1 MGDTP
6 EKNVEAAG
14 THGPGA
20 RMTMPDL
27 RAWFAREVLPHE
39 ARLIQYL
46 RRNWRDKSEIE
57 DLLQEVYVRVYDAA
71 QKQLPEA
78 ARAFVF
84 TTARNLLINRFRQQQ
99 VVAIEAVADLESL
112 EISADEP
119 TPDRTAIAHDEFR
132 RLQAAIDRLPPRCR
146 EAVLLGRIEGLTG
159 REIAQRMAISEA
171 AVSKHLTRGMSLLSD
186 LLHREPLLNRDLGE
200 SDPS

>member
-6 EKNVEAAG
+6 EKTCNGAGAA
-14 THGPGA
+14 GPGA
-20 RMTMPDL
+20 RMTMADL
-27 RAWFAREVLPHE
+27 KVWFAQEVLPLE
-39 ARLIQYL
+39 AKLIQYL

-71 QKQLPEA
+71 RKELPGS

-99 VVAIEAVADLESL
+99 VVAIEAVADLETL
-112 EISADEP
+112 EIGAEDP
-119 TPDRTAIAHDEFR
+119 APDRSAIAHDEFR
-132 RLQAAIDRLPPRCR
+132 RLQAAIDRLPARCR

-171 AVSKHLTRGMSLLSD
+171 AVSKHLTRGMNLLSD